1 MYVGVKRNAYRTKYM
16 KRTQGIMQAPDK
28 KQSGQVVRKTTPPE
42 TNLPDGKAGLASE
55 IAMYVDG
62 NPSRRINSSEANT

>member
-1 MYVGVKRNAYRTKYM
+1 MTASFDSALRFSFGIIERTKYM

-42 TNLPDGKAGLASE
+42 TNLPDGKAGLASK

-62 NPSRRINSSEANT
+62 QSAAD

>member
-1 MYVGVKRNAYRTKYM
+1 
-16 KRTQGIMQAPDK
+16 MQAPDK
-28 KQSGQVVRKTTPPE
+28 KQSGQVVRKTALPE

-62 NPSRRINSSEANT
+62 NGINGSEANT

>member
-1 MYVGVKRNAYRTKYM
+1 
-16 KRTQGIMQAPDK
+16 MQAPDK

-42 TNLPDGKAGLASE
+42 TNLPDGKAGLASK

-62 NPSRRINSSEANT
+62 QSAAD

>member
-1 MYVGVKRNAYRTKYM
+1 M

-28 KQSGQVVRKTTPPE
+28 KQSGQVVRKTVLPE
-42 TNLPDGKAGLASE
+42 TNLASK

-62 NPSRRINSSEANT
+62 NPPRRINGSEANPAAGNNRYARLFKVYRGYKV